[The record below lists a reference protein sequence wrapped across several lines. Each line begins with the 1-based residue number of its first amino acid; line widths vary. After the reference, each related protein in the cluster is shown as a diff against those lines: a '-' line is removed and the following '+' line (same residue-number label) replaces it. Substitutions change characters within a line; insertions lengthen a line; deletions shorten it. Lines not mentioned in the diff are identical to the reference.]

1 MTGDIIELCLIY
13 FLLYDVVRVAALRG
27 YFMESMTGF
36 GRAETAG
43 DGFTVMVE
51 AKSLNHKSLSLS
63 LKLPE
68 VFSAM
73 ESEVRKTIGSMFD
86 RGRVR
91 LDASVELSENG
102 NSRVS
107 VSMETAG
114 LYIAAAERLS
124 QENDSVSSI
133 SAGELLGL
141 PGVVTRTDPSMLN
154 RDELAEAFMTA
165 MSGALAELRE
175 NRRREGTALAPLFR
189 EGFLNIRELTAP
201 VLAQQ
206 RETVTDRYDRLKK
219 RISDLVDDRGL
230 DEDRMMQELALLA
243 DRSDVT
249 EEVQRLMCHLDY
261 AIEVV
266 DSDNGP
272 AGRKL
277 EFLIQ
282 EMHRE
287 LNTMGAK
294 VDDPEQSLKV
304 IEMKNILSSLKE
316 QAANIE

>member
-1 MTGDIIELCLIY
+1 
-13 FLLYDVVRVAALRG
+13 
-27 YFMESMTGF
+27 MESMTGF

-43 DGFTVMVE
+43 DGFTVTVE
-51 AKSLNHKSLSLS
+51 AKSLNHRSLSVS

-68 VFSAM
+68 VVSAM
-73 ESEVRKTIGSMFD
+73 EPEVRKTIGGMFD
-86 RGRVR
+86 RGRIR
-91 LDASVELSENG
+91 LDASVELSVDG
-102 NSRVS
+102 GSRIS
-107 VSMETAG
+107 VNMETAR
-114 LYIAAAERLS
+114 LFIASAELLS
-124 QENDSVSSI
+124 RDNESISMI
-133 SAGELLGL
+133 SAGELLNL
-141 PGVVTRTDPSMLN
+141 PGVVERIEPSML
-154 RDELAEAFMTA
+154 DSEELTTAFEA
-165 MSGALAELRE
+165 SISLALTELRE
-175 NRRREGTALAPLFR
+175 NRRREGAALAPLFR
-189 EGFLNIRELTAP
+189 VGFSNIREMTAP

-206 RETVTDRYDRLKK
+206 KETVAERYERLSV
-219 RISDLVDDRGL
+219 RISDLLDDIKL
-230 DEDRMMQELALLA
+230 DNDRLMQELALLA

-249 EEVQRLMCHLDY
+249 EEVQRLLCHLDY
-261 AIEVV
+261 AIELV

-294 VDDPEQSLKV
+294 VDDSEQSLKV

>member
-1 MTGDIIELCLIY
+1 
-13 FLLYDVVRVAALRG
+13 
-27 YFMESMTGF
+27 MESMTGF

-43 DGFTVMVE
+43 DGFTVTVE
-51 AKSLNHKSLSLS
+51 AKSLNHRSLSVS

-68 VFSAM
+68 VVSAM
-73 ESEVRKTIGSMFD
+73 EPEVRKTIGGMFD
-86 RGRVR
+86 RGRIR
-91 LDASVELSENG
+91 LDASVELSVDG
-102 NSRVS
+102 GSRIS
-107 VSMETAG
+107 VNMETAR
-114 LYIAAAERLS
+114 LFIASAELLS
-124 QENDSVSSI
+124 RDNESISMI
-133 SAGELLGL
+133 SAGELLNL
-141 PGVVTRTDPSMLN
+141 PGVVERIEPSML
-154 RDELAEAFMTA
+154 DSEELTIAFEA
-165 MSGALAELRE
+165 SISLALTELRE
-175 NRRREGTALAPLFR
+175 NRRREGAALAPLFR
-189 EGFLNIRELTAP
+189 VGFSNIREMTAP

-206 RETVTDRYDRLKK
+206 KETVAERYERLSV
-219 RISDLVDDRGL
+219 RISDLLDDIKL
-230 DEDRMMQELALLA
+230 DNDRLMQELALLA

-249 EEVQRLMCHLDY
+249 EEVQRLLCHLDY
-261 AIEVV
+261 AIELV

>member
-1 MTGDIIELCLIY
+1 
-13 FLLYDVVRVAALRG
+13 
-27 YFMESMTGF
+27 MESMTGF

-43 DGFTVMVE
+43 DGFTVTVE
-51 AKSLNHKSLSLS
+51 AKSLNHRSLSVS

-68 VFSAM
+68 VVSGM
-73 ESEVRKTIGSMFD
+73 EPEVRKTIGGMFD
-86 RGRVR
+86 RGRIR
-91 LDASVELSENG
+91 LDASVELSVDG
-102 NSRVS
+102 GSSIS
-107 VSMETAG
+107 VNMETAR
-114 LYIAAAERLS
+114 LFIASAELLS
-124 QENDSVSSI
+124 RDNESISMI
-133 SAGELLGL
+133 SAGELLNL
-141 PGVVTRTDPSMLN
+141 PGVVERIEPSML
-154 RDELAEAFMTA
+154 DSEELTTAFEA
-165 MSGALAELRE
+165 SISLALTELRE
-175 NRRREGTALAPLFR
+175 SRRREGAALAPLFR
-189 EGFLNIRELTAP
+189 VGFSNIREMTAP

-206 RETVTDRYDRLKK
+206 KETVTERYERLSV
-219 RISDLVDDRGL
+219 RISDLLDDIKL
-230 DEDRMMQELALLA
+230 DNDRLMQELALLA

-249 EEVQRLMCHLDY
+249 EEVQRLLCHLDY
-261 AIEVV
+261 AIELV

-294 VDDPEQSLKV
+294 VDDPDQSLKV

>member
-1 MTGDIIELCLIY
+1 
-13 FLLYDVVRVAALRG
+13 
-27 YFMESMTGF
+27 MESMTGF

-43 DGFTVMVE
+43 DGYKVTVE
-51 AKSLNHKSLSLS
+51 AKSLNHRSLSVS

-68 VFSAM
+68 VVSAM
-73 ESEVRKTIGSMFD
+73 EPEVRATISGMFD
-86 RGRVR
+86 RGRIR
-91 LDASVELSENG
+91 LDASVELSVDG
-102 NSRVS
+102 GSRVF
-107 VSMETAG
+107 VNMETAR
-114 LYIAAAERLS
+114 LFIASAELLS
-124 QENDSVSSI
+124 RDNESISKI
-133 SAGELLGL
+133 SAGELLNL
-141 PGVVTRTDPSMLN
+141 PGVVERVEPSML
-154 RDELAEAFMTA
+154 DSEELTTAFEA
-165 MSGALAELRE
+165 SISLALTELRE
-175 NRRREGTALAPLFR
+175 NRRREGAALAPLFR
-189 EGFLNIRELTAP
+189 AGFSNIREMTAP

-206 RETVTDRYDRLKK
+206 KESVADRYKRLRL
-219 RISDLVDDRGL
+219 RISDLLDNIKLDNDRL
-230 DEDRMMQELALLA
+230 MQELALLA

-249 EEVQRLMCHLDY
+249 EEVQRLLCHLDY
-261 AIEVV
+261 AIELV

>member
-1 MTGDIIELCLIY
+1 
-13 FLLYDVVRVAALRG
+13 
-27 YFMESMTGF
+27 MESMTGF

-43 DGFTVMVE
+43 DGFTVTVE
-51 AKSLNHKSLSLS
+51 AKSLNHRSLSVS

-68 VFSAM
+68 VVSAM
-73 ESEVRKTIGSMFD
+73 EPEVRKTIGGMFD
-86 RGRVR
+86 RGRIR
-91 LDASVELSENG
+91 LDASVELSVDG
-102 NSRVS
+102 GSRIS
-107 VSMETAG
+107 VNMETAR
-114 LYIAAAERLS
+114 LFIASAELLS
-124 QENDSVSSI
+124 RDNESISMI
-133 SAGELLGL
+133 SAGELLNL
-141 PGVVTRTDPSMLN
+141 PGVVERIEPSML
-154 RDELAEAFMTA
+154 DSEELTIAFEA
-165 MSGALAELRE
+165 SISLALTELRE
-175 NRRREGTALAPLFR
+175 NRRREGAALAPLFR
-189 EGFLNIRELTAP
+189 VGFSNIREMTAP

-206 RETVTDRYDRLKK
+206 KETVAERYERLSV
-219 RISDLVDDRGL
+219 RISDLLDDIKL
-230 DEDRMMQELALLA
+230 DNDRLMQELALLA

-249 EEVQRLMCHLDY
+249 EEVQRLLCHLDY
-261 AIEVV
+261 AIELV

-294 VDDPEQSLKV
+294 VDDPDQSLKV